1 MPPKKQNLPPKRRTL
16 PKGVFWQGNRL
27 LIRYYQNGK
36 RVNETVPS
44 VEAAEQ
50 ILAARKIDEA
60 RGRIGLIPKSK
71 VPTFE
76 EFANIYFE
84 NHVAQKPGFS
94 EATWRRTD
102 KNRFDKLVAYFGK
115 YKLHEITVEIADAY
129 TRRERGKGRVKEGID
144 RDLRIVKAVLNLA
157 KRYKRIAENP
167 LMELKCAAKLEIKRP
182 FALSDK
188 QIEKVYSVINT
199 PPRVKLMHVLTFAL
213 NTGLRRGELFKLTW
227 ADILDGD
234 DIIVRKEIAKGRKER
249 RIPKNSKVQMTIQ
262 NMFAERYA
270 SDIDPMRPIVLS
282 EPVFPESLFGKIDG
296 MEDLLIRVYRDAGIV
311 RPNLGFHTLRH
322 TFATRLLRSGTD
334 IVTVQ
339 RLMGHAS
346 IKTTMVYVHPED
358 KEKKSAVLRLDK

>member
-1 MPPKKQNLPPKRRTL
+1 MPT
-16 PKGVFWQGNRL
+16 
-27 LIRYYQNGK
+27 
-36 RVNETVPS
+36 

-71 VPTFE
+71 VPTFA
-76 EFANIYFE
+76 EFSEVYYE
-84 NHVAQKPGFS
+84 NHVRLKPGFS
-94 EATWRRTD
+94 EFIWRRTD

-115 YKLHEITVEIADAY
+115 YRLHEVTVEVADAY
-129 TRRERGKGRVKEGID
+129 TRRERAKDRVKEGID
-144 RDLRIVKAVLNLA
+144 RDLRIVKAILNLA
-157 KRYKRIAENP
+157 RRYKRIAENP
-167 LMELKCAAKLEIKRP
+167 LAELKCAAKLEMKRP

-188 QIEKVYSVINT
+188 QIEKIYSAIKT
-199 PPRVKLMHVLTFAL
+199 KERLKLAYILDFAL

-227 ADILDGD
+227 QDILDGD

-249 RIPKNSKVQMTIQ
+249 RIPKNARLIKTIEYMFHGR
-262 NMFAERYA
+262 NNEYATDKGENSFGPHWLNPDPEIVLRIITPVVITELVFAEKYY
-270 SDIDPMRPIVLS
+270 
-282 EPVFPESLFGKIDG
+282 GKIDG
-296 MEDLLIRVYRDAGIV
+296 LEDLLIRVYRDAGIV

-339 RLMGHAS
+339 RLLGHAS

-358 KEKKSAVLRLDK
+358 SEKRAAVVRLEK